1 MFKLPKDLCDKITS
15 AMIEFWWSSGDNKEK
30 TSWVAWKYYDPD
42 SLMARILKSKY
53 FKNSSFLT
61 CGMAVWEADRLMLG
75 VA

>member
-1 MFKLPKDLCDKITS
+1 MVTIKRKFLGLL
-15 AMIEFWWSSGDNKEK
+15 GNN
-30 TSWVAWKYYDPD
+30 YDPD